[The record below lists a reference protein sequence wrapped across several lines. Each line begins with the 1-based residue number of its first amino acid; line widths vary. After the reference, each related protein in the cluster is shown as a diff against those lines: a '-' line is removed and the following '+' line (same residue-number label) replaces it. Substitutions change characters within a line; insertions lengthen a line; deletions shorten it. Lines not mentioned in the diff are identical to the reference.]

1 MKYREALAR
10 LQRFGVRE
18 DARRGKGSERLWIRE
33 TEPGSGKGPRVT
45 VKCHGEGSDTGA
57 GALRAALRRL
67 HIDPKDF
74 FA

>member
-1 MKYREALAR
+1 VRYREALAH

-18 DARRGKGSERLWIRE
+18 DPRRGKGSERLWIRE
-33 TEPGSGKGPRVT
+33 TEPGSGKRPRVT
-45 VKCHGEGSDTGA
+45 VKCRGEGSDIGA

-67 HIDPKDF
+67 HINPKDF